1 MTWLLGHVGTKWDG
15 FSTILLA
22 ALAVSGGI
30 FLLYL
35 KTGGDR
41 AFRRWILHVA
51 KPAQDEAWARLH
63 QAMDMGTPRTTH
75 ERCSDLVS
83 GLDDWWSSL
92 ERSKRP
98 LSWVSRSKLPLVLV
112 IITSAF
118 SLAAKRFH
126 DFVGEV
132 SAIVAMACILW
143 FIVAAAQLVPWLM
156 RHGLPENEPSA
167 KPETETGQPPP
178 ATA

>member
-1 MTWLLGHVGTKWDG
+1 ML
-15 FSTILLA
+15 STILLA

-126 DFVGEV
+126 DFVGG
-132 SAIVAMACILW
+132 
-143 FIVAAAQLVPWLM
+143 F
-156 RHGLPENEPSA
+156 RDRGHGLHSVVHRR
-167 KPETETGQPPP
+167 GGP
-178 ATA
+178 ARALAHAPRVAGE